1 MRKKRLVQIS
11 QLFLENGKKKMLL
24 EVKDLYVAVDG
35 TTILKGLNLQ
45 INKGEVHAIMGPNGS
60 GKSTLAKVLAG
71 HPSYDVT
78 KGEIIYEG
86 KNLLEL
92 DPDERAREGVFMAF
106 QYPVEV
112 PGVSNSQFL
121 RLAYNEKMKHN
132 DDEELDPL
140 EFNDLLK
147 EKAKIVDMDSKFFKR
162 SVNVGFSGGEKKRN
176 EILQMAVLDPK
187 LALLDETDSGLDI
200 DALRI
205 VANGVNQLKSDDNGI
220 ILVTHYQRLL
230 DYIVPD
236 FVHVLA
242 GGKIVKE
249 GGKEL
254 AIELEEKGYDW
265 VKAAGN

>member
-1 MRKKRLVQIS
+1 
-11 QLFLENGKKKMLL
+11 MLL
-24 EVKDLYVAVDG
+24 EIKDLHAAIDG
-35 TTILKGLNLQ
+35 KEILKGLNLQ
-45 INKGEVHAIMGPNGS
+45 IKSGEVHAIMGPNGS

-71 HPSYDVT
+71 HPSYEVT
-78 KGEIIYEG
+78 KGEVLYEG

-92 DPDERAREGVFMAF
+92 EPDERAREGVFLAF

-121 RLAYNEKMKHN
+121 RLAYNEKMKHYGT
-132 DDEELDPL
+132 EELDPL

-147 EKAKIVDMDSKFFKR
+147 ERAKIVEMDSSFFKR
-162 SVNVGFSGGEKKRN
+162 SVNEGFSGGEKKRN
-176 EILQMAVLDPK
+176 EILQMAVLEPK
-187 LALLDETDSGLDI
+187 LAVLDETDSGLDI

-205 VANGVNQLKSDDNGI
+205 VAEGVNKLRSADNAI

-230 DYIVPD
+230 NYIEPD

-254 AIELEEKGYDW
+254 ALELEEKGYDW
-265 VKAAGN
+265 VKAATK